1 MKVPNLTNLSKAKIV
16 NCHRYAGL
24 PLVRCR
30 LPRLMTLLPYLMLV
44 SVRLR
49 YVQYKRGNQHQMG
62 KQHATRPFV
71 MKIGQRGLVMTRS
84 RRERGNSHQMGRL
97 EEATAASSTS
107 TFTTTTTN
115 YHFHYYYYH
124 KCSSRKMMATSL
136 THFQNENDGLEM
148 MDGFCHQMTPV
159 SLWDPSRGRLLTF

>member
-1 MKVPNLTNLSKAKIV
+1 MW
-16 NCHRYAGL
+16 
-24 PLVRCR
+24 LVRCR

-107 TFTTTTTN
+107 TITTTTTR
-115 YHFHYYYYH
+115 YYFHILLPLLLLPQMLQ
-124 KCSSRKMMATSL
+124 S
-136 THFQNENDGLEM
+136 EDDGHLSNSFSKRERRSGD
-148 MDGFCHQMTPV
+148 DGRVLPPDDSCLPMGSKQRQASH
-159 SLWDPSRGRLLTF
+159 LLKYK

>member
-1 MKVPNLTNLSKAKIV
+1 
-16 NCHRYAGL
+16 
-24 PLVRCR
+24 
-30 LPRLMTLLPYLMLV
+30 
-44 SVRLR
+44 
-49 YVQYKRGNQHQMG
+49 MG

-107 TFTTTTTN
+107 TITTTTT

-159 SLWDPSRGRLLTF
+159 SLWDLSRGRLLTF